1 MTPAVLIVSKS
12 NITFEIHEYVSQG
25 KSATTGHSWGSEA
38 AEVLGVDSARVF
50 KTIVLQVD
58 ASQLCVGI
66 VPVASEVNLKAL
78 ASAAG
83 GKKAVLAPTDK
94 AQRSTGY
101 VLGGISPLGRA
112 RPCQP
117 SSTQALSSSPPFLS
131 VLASAVWRS
140 SLQEQTCLRS
150 PGVEPY
156 PSLVSAQQRECLVKH
171 QSFVQLQRRNAREH
185 TPRPETAAAQT
196 LQRHCA

>member
-101 VLGGISPLGRA
+101 VLGGISPLGQR
-112 RPCQP
+112 
-117 SSTQALSSSPPFLS
+117 QALPTFLD
-131 VLASAVWRS
+131 ASA
-140 SLQEQTCLRS
+140 LEFATIF
-150 PGVEPY
+150 
-156 PSLVSAQQRECLVKH
+156 VSAGKRGLEIELAGADLLTLTRGRAVPI
-171 QSFVQLQRRNAREH
+171 AR
-185 TPRPETAAAQT
+185 
-196 LQRHCA
+196 